1 MAEIIDIV
9 DENGIPTGE
18 TVVREVA
25 HEQGIRHR
33 TSHVWLLRHREGTLQ
48 VLLQKRSPD
57 KDSFPNQWDISSA
70 GHIPAGD
77 DWKES
82 AIRELSEELGL
93 TVDENNL
100 IDAGLYRISADDV
113 FHGKS
118 FHDRQVSRI
127 FLLFSDLDESAF
139 KIQKEELSEIRWFDL
154 DAVIA
159 DVRIGKSGECLE
171 ADELEIVRERANL
184 YYGNNLV

>member
-1 MAEIIDIV
+1 MAEVLDIV

-18 TVVREVA
+18 TVAREVA
-25 HEQGIRHR
+25 HSQGIRHR
-33 TSHVWLLRHREGTLQ
+33 TSHVWLLRRHEGILQ

-93 TVDENNL
+93 TVDEDDL

-113 FHGKS
+113 FHGKP
-118 FHDRQVSRI
+118 FCDRQVSRI
-127 FLLFSDLDESAF
+127 FLQFCDLEENAF
-139 KIQKEELSEIRWFDL
+139 KIQKEELSEVRWFDL

-159 DVRIGKSGECLE
+159 DVRAGQMGECLE
-171 ADELEIVRERANL
+171 ADELEIVRDRAKL
-184 YYGNNLV
+184 Y